1 MCTLPHHAG
10 CAHGADGH
18 DRRTMLKRLMALG
31 LTAPLAALVLDRRAM
46 AATSFLDRAELIDG
60 VMALVDRAKSPE
72 LVEAKVFE
80 LAGSELPWKDLGI
93 NLAKGQEATFLLGGR
108 VWLAREADLWV
119 EPGVAFHVR
128 TRGTR
133 PMFNPMSNT
142 GTMTAEA
149 EGPLEMA
156 RSLVEFQDAKGELAV
171 PKEDYVKADAQI
183 YGVALVWKGSAEAG
197 LESLLGHGDVDGIVG
212 AELARL
218 RSPRKLPEG
227 WHNFFM
233 LGGGPVI
240 FNDIGDGAIAV
251 EPLKNAG
258 ILQRPVGIALK
269 PGTKLSWR
277 WIVEELPS
285 VLPENQLT
293 SHDYLSI
300 AAEFDDG
307 LDLTYFWSCNLPVG
321 TAFRCPI
328 PRWTPL
334 EFHMAVRSG
343 LTDLGKWVSDERDIY
358 ADYKEHIGGPATKVV
373 NVWLL
378 GVSLFQRRGG
388 SARFADMQIS
398 QPGAETLKL

>member
-1 MCTLPHHAG
+1 MCTLPDHAG
-10 CAHGADGH
+10 CAHGVDGFN
-18 DRRTMLKRLMALG
+18 RRYLLKRLMALG
-31 LTAPLAALVLDRRAM
+31 LTASLASLVLDRRAM
-46 AATSFLDRAELIDG
+46 AAIGFLDRAELIDG
-60 VMALVDRAKSPE
+60 VTALVARAKSPE
-72 LVEAKVFE
+72 LRDIKVFD
-80 LAGSELPWKDLGI
+80 LVGSELPWKDLGI
-93 NLAKGQEATFLLGGR
+93 GIAKGQEVTFLLGGR
-108 VWLAREADLWV
+108 VWLAREQDLWV

-128 TRGTR
+128 TRGAR

-142 GTMTAEA
+142 GTMTAVA
-149 EGPLEMA
+149 DGPLEMA
-156 RSLVEFQDAKGELAV
+156 RSLVEFQSDAGELAV
-171 PKEDYVKADAQI
+171 PKDEYAKADAHI
-183 YGVALVWKGSAEAG
+183 YGVALVWKGGARAG
-197 LESLLGHGDVDGIVG
+197 LESLLSHGDVDGIVA

-218 RSPRKLPEG
+218 QSPRKLPMG

-240 FNDIGDGAIAV
+240 FNDIGNGAIAV

-285 VLPENQLT
+285 RLPENQLT

-307 LDLTYFWSCNLPVG
+307 QDLTYFWSSSLPVG

-334 EFHMAVRSG
+334 ESHMAVRSG
-343 LTDLGKWVSDERDIY
+343 LADLGKWVSDERDVY
-358 ADYKEHIGGPATKVV
+358 ADYKEHIGGPAETLV

-378 GVSLFQRRGG
+378 GVSLFQRR
-388 SARFADMQIS
+388 SASCRFADMQVS
-398 QPGAETLKL
+398 QPGTEPLKL